1 MDRTLEFTRK
11 YLDKVTTTKAKDDI
25 ATMSAEIRTKLKS
38 TELMAKATGEHA
50 PLHDYE
56 MSALSNLIQPVRS
69 PGNHLFHN
77 PFYLQYITIKVGAT
91 AEEAIAWIPS
101 LVRFE
106 EEDIDKAI
114 NIVVEAKNRINQY

>member
-1 MDRTLEFTRK
+1 M
-11 YLDKVTTTKAKDDI
+11 
-25 ATMSAEIRTKLKS
+25 
-38 TELMAKATGEHA
+38 
-50 PLHDYE
+50 
-56 MSALSNLIQPVRS
+56 
-69 PGNHLFHN
+69 
-77 PFYLQYITIKVGAT
+77 KVGAT